1 MENWLTP
8 QRRILEA
15 SFNSQELAVFSRKKT
30 RRKIASIQNTFQ
42 TNIGDM
48 VENNSGVSWS
58 NNFRDVVTIMNQ
70 EKTGD
75 SHATSDT

>member
-1 MENWLTP
+1 M
-8 QRRILEA
+8 
-15 SFNSQELAVFSRKKT
+15 FFQEKKT

-42 TNIGDM
+42 TNIGDI

-58 NNFRDVVTIMNQ
+58 NNFRNVVTIMNQ

-75 SHATSDT
+75 SHATSDTYWPHPLA

>member
-1 MENWLTP
+1 
-8 QRRILEA
+8 
-15 SFNSQELAVFSRKKT
+15 
-30 RRKIASIQNTFQ
+30 
-42 TNIGDM
+42 M

-75 SHATSDT
+75 SHATSDTYWPHPLA